1 MTSTQIKKATKNMT
15 FENAN
20 YFIQN
25 SSLQL
30 ELLQNFPF
38 SKMWTVKNNKE
49 FYIITNSKKDLIN
62 EMSKVTFAFN

>member
-1 MTSTQIKKATKNMT
+1 MTSTQIRKATKNMT

-25 SSLQL
+25 SNLQL

-38 SKMWTVKNNKE
+38 LKMWSVKNNKE
-49 FYIITNSKKDLIN
+49 FAIITNSKKDLIN